1 MALFPAPHP
10 GITFVLGME
19 GSGTALCSQ
28 LLARLG
34 LDMADATP
42 GSAEP
47 APIVALHDRAL
58 RQLGR
63 DPLTPQTLPLPP
75 GWWTR
80 PELRAIRDEITG
92 WVWKR
97 LAAPHPFGINDP
109 RAGRLLPLWREA
121 LAPLGLRPRFIL
133 CLRDPVAVLPV
144 LDQDVPSALGEAA
157 QRWLITHCDLVEGL
171 GADEVVLLPYEA
183 WHTDPAANLAR
194 LPIAAGAVGPADPR
208 VSDLLAG
215 AMVAAPAAFPLPPLV
230 REFHAMLMR
239 CLPHG
244 GFDAITRHTA
254 RTIAATAALLQPPVM
269 EPAADLEAA
278 RAEVQQAKAEL
289 LAVREAERRG
299 RWAAAAA
306 LASALG
312 ARDRALADRAAP
324 PTGARPTRG
333 RVAFSCVLDDAPA
346 LSVQCELWLNCLL
359 RLHGVPPSDVFI
371 HAPVGCSADLLHRA
385 AALGV
390 TIVPIVP
397 PDPRNPHCNKI
408 AQLETFMGGGFDH
421 VALMD
426 CDTAWV
432 GPMELPQAAAAR
444 TALAMAKV
452 VDHSNPPEP
461 ALAALFEAAGLGE
474 PDWVTVSCPPGGGRR
489 TDRNNCNGG
498 LYILDRTILADL
510 APRWRKWALWCLDQG
525 ELLGRHVRNAD
536 QLGFALALR
545 EMGLRVTALPI
556 EWNYPTHLPA
566 AQLPDVA
573 PRILHYHKGMDADH
587 RLLEIGVAMPD
598 AAIRTL
604 NDRMAAFGRLEGLR
618 AVG

>member
-1 MALFPAPHP
+1 
-10 GITFVLGME
+10 ME

-34 LDMADATP
+34 TDMSDATP
-42 GSAEP
+42 GSAER

-58 RQLGR
+58 QQLGR
-63 DPLTPQTLPLPP
+63 DPHNPAPLPLPP

-80 PELRAIRDEITG
+80 PALRPIRDEIAD
-92 WVWKR
+92 WVWQR
-97 LAAPHPFGINDP
+97 LAAPHRFGINDP
-109 RAGRLLPLWREA
+109 RVGQLLPLWREA
-121 LAPLGLRPRFIL
+121 LAPLGLSPRFIL
-133 CLRDPVAVLPV
+133 CLRDPAAVVP
-144 LDQDVPSALGEAA
+144 LDQHAAPGAAA
-157 QRWLITHCDLVEGL
+157 QRWLATYSGLVEEL

-183 WHTDPAANLAR
+183 WLTDPAANLAR
-194 LPIAAGAVGPADPR
+194 LPGAQGASDPTDPR
-208 VSDLLAG
+208 VRDLLA
-215 AMVAAPAAFPLPPLV
+215 AALAASQPAGMPASPLPPLV
-230 REFHAMLMR
+230 REFHAMLMC

-254 RTIAATAALLQPPVM
+254 RTIAATAALFQPAAA

-278 RAEVQQAKAEL
+278 QAEAEQAKAEL
-289 LAVREAERRG
+289 LALREAERRG

-306 LASALG
+306 LANAL
-312 ARDRALADRAAP
+312 AERDRARAALAAP
-324 PTGARPTRG
+324 SPGARPVRG
-333 RVAFSCVLDDAPA
+333 RVAFSCVLDAAPA
-346 LSVQCELWLNCLL
+346 LSVQCALWLNCLL
-359 RLHGVPPSDVFI
+359 QLHGIPPSDVFI
-371 HAPVGCSADLLHRA
+371 HAPVGCTAELLPRA

-421 VALMD
+421 VVLMD

-432 GPMELPQAAAAR
+432 GPMELPHAAAAR
-444 TALAMAKV
+444 TAQAMAKV
-452 VDHSNPPEP
+452 VDHPNPPEP
-461 ALAALFEAAGLGE
+461 AIAALFEAAGLGE

-498 LYILDRTILADL
+498 FYILDCAILPDL

-545 EMGLRVTALPI
+545 EMGLRVTPLPI

-573 PRILHYHKGMDADH
+573 PRILHYHKGMDPDH